1 MPLRNLSIIILAA
14 IISLACYVRA
24 ARNRYVGTLAEA
36 MNIISQEY
44 VDEVDQRKLFE
55 GAMEGMVSQLDEYS
69 GYHPPDEYS
78 QFQDEI
84 GQKFVGIGVLID
96 YDAEKRE
103 LTVDAPLPGTPA
115 FEAGIKAGDVIV
127 SIDGHSTSDLTLTEA
142 IDKIKGRAGTRVRLE
157 VLHEGESTP
166 VKLDVTRASIAV
178 DSVQGDLRGID
189 GKWTYRLAAH
199 PRLGYIRVKTFGER
213 TVDEL
218 RQALASLGENGREV
232 EGLILDL
239 RGNEGGLLDAAVE
252 VCDMFLHEGT
262 IVKTVGRRD
271 YEGEEH
277 EASPGVEVNPK
288 LPLVVLVDRYSASAS
303 EIVAACLQDHRR
315 AIIAG
320 QRSWGK
326 GTVQHVIRMEGGRSA
341 LRLTVAR
348 FVRPSG
354 KNIHKSR
361 DAKDSDPWGVSPDGG
376 DIPLTEAQY
385 ERLRRNRSE
394 RDALTSS
401 GKLVWPAPQEPGP
414 QTARPSPP
422 SPPPDSDV
430 AETMSPPTGESAL
443 SEDPQ
448 LRQAVEMLKREAK
461 RKNLPRQA

>member
-14 IISLACYVRA
+14 IVSLACYVRA

-69 GYHPPDEYS
+69 GYHPPDEYT
-78 QFQDEI
+78 QFQEEI
-84 GQKFVGIGVLID
+84 GQEFVGIGVLID
-96 YDAEKRE
+96 YDAEKKE

-115 FEAGIKAGDVIV
+115 YEAGVKAGDIIV
-127 SIDGHSTSDLTLTEA
+127 SIDGHRTSELTLNEA

-166 VKLDVTRASIAV
+166 VKLDVKRASIAV
-178 DSVQGDLRGID
+178 DSVQGDLRGVD
-189 GKWTYRLAAH
+189 GKWTYRLAEH
-199 PRLGYIRVKTFGER
+199 PQVGYIRVKTFGER

-218 RQALASLGENGREV
+218 RQALATLGENERAV

-262 IVKTVGRRD
+262 LVRTVGRRD
-271 YEGEEH
+271 YEGEVH

-361 DAKDSDPWGVSPDGG
+361 DAKDSDPWGVSPDRG
-376 DIPLTEAQY
+376 DIPLTDAEY
-385 ERLRRNRSE
+385 ERLRRNRAQ
-394 RDALTSS
+394 RDVLTSS
-401 GKLVWPAPQEPGP
+401 RKLVWPGSGEPKP
-414 QTARPSPP
+414 PSARPSPP
-422 SPPPDSDV
+422 IPPPDADV
-430 AETMSPPTGESAL
+430 AEATPPPTGESAL
-443 SEDPQ
+443 ADDPQ
-448 LRQAVEMLKREAK
+448 LRQAVETLQREAK
-461 RKNLPRQA
+461 GHKLPRQA